1 MSHALVLV
9 SVAAVATMTLSA
21 VATVASPP
29 RGDLAILWNRTMAT
43 MLPNAGNIAT
53 WVAEAHAAA
62 ATLKAD
68 GSWPDI
74 DYTDVS
80 KSGGDHWQPA
90 THMDRLVSMT
100 GPLVACDLPTAVNP
114 LCNSTSLANGVD
126 AALKFWLVRNPC
138 RCALCVASV
147 GPCGRACARVGQ
159 WCPLGLVARRWPGRL
174 ARVVQ
179 MLSVAPRDRPMHTWC
194 SGPFAPCVMP
204 VHMRCCSG
212 ACDVRK

>member
-1 MSHALVLV
+1 
-9 SVAAVATMTLSA
+9 MTLSA
-21 VATVASPP
+21 VAAVASPP

-53 WVAEAHAAA
+53 WVAEAQTAA

-114 LCNSTSLANGVD
+114 LCNSRSLGNGVD

-138 RCALCVASV
+138 RCALRVASV
-147 GPCGRACARVGQ
+147 GPCGRACARV
-159 WCPLGLVARRWPGRL
+159 V
-174 ARVVQ
+174 
-179 MLSVAPRDRPMHTWC
+179 
-194 SGPFAPCVMP
+194 
-204 VHMRCCSG
+204 
-212 ACDVRK
+212 